1 MAKDLGLQTPADN
14 LLARSEPRR
23 HSNPV
28 TAPAPEPPA
37 PLNAL
42 RHELRTPL
50 AAVIGFADAMRERAF
65 GPLSEPYRECA
76 EAIDKA
82 ARHMLELVDR
92 LVDAGLG
99 GGERRTGDAAAAVV
113 DAVQML
119 QSRAEA
125 GGVALTASLPDGP
138 VPAEVDATHLKQIV
152 INLVA
157 NAVAATP
164 PGGRVKVVLERQG
177 HDLILTV
184 EDSGPGPARDRLDG
198 VGLQLVRSLCAA
210 YGGDFELGAGPS
222 GARANARLAVG

>member
-1 MAKDLGLQTPADN
+1 MAKDLGLWKAADN
-14 LLARSEPRR
+14 LLAPGQPKR
-23 HSNPV
+23 HSKPV

-37 PLNAL
+37 PLTAL

-50 AAVIGFADAMRERAF
+50 AVVIGFADAMRERAL

-92 LVDAGLG
+92 MIDEGHG
-99 GGERRTGDAAAAVV
+99 DSDSRTCDAAEAVADV
-113 DAVQML
+113 VQMM

-125 GGVALTASLPDGP
+125 RGVALTTSRPGGA
-138 VPAEVDATHLKQIV
+138 VMVEVDATHLKQIV

-157 NAVAATP
+157 NAVTATP
-164 PGGRVKVVLERQG
+164 AGGRVKVMLERLENE
-177 HDLILTV
+177 LILTV
-184 EDSGPGPARDRLDG
+184 EDSGPGPASDRVDG

-210 YGGDFELGAGPS
+210 YRGDFALGGGPD
-222 GARANARLAVG
+222 GARAVARLAVG